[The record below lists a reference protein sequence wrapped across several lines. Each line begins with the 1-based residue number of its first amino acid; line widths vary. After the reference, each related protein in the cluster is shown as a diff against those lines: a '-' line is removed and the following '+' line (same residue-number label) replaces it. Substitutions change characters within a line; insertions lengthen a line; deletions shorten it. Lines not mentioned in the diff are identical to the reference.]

1 MRLGGIRKRG
11 QHLIL
16 FLFDTIME
24 LPITDKELDILIE
37 MSKKYDKKDLYA
49 KLWSYRFYKNV
60 KKEEKEFGFS

>member
-1 MRLGGIRKRG
+1 
-11 QHLIL
+11 
-16 FLFDTIME
+16 ME